1 MTALDWTVLAATLIG
16 IVSYGVWKSRN
27 IKSTESYLRGDN
39 SLRWWTVGLSVMATQ
54 ASAITFLSTPGQAYD
69 DGMRFVQ
76 FYFGLPLAMVVISAF
91 MLPLYYRL
99 KVYTAYEF
107 LESRFDVRVRML
119 TAFLFLVSRG
129 LAAGITIYAP
139 AIILSSLLGW
149 SLEITNVVIG
159 VVVIIYTVLGGTQA
173 VSHTQKQQMIVIMT
187 GMVIAGIVV
196 VTKLPDNVSLG
207 DATRIAGALGR
218 MEIVDFSFDLRD
230 RYNLWSG
237 LTGGFFLALAYF
249 GTDQSQVQRY
259 ISSESLTQSR
269 LGLLFNGV
277 FKVPM
282 QFGILFIGILVFV
295 YYVFVQ
301 PPAFFN
307 EAAAQKVRDNPATA
321 EQLLVAEAQF
331 AEAHRVQRE
340 AAESFLAGGD
350 PEPLRAAAKELANA
364 RKNVKAVVAAADDS
378 AETEDADYVFI
389 TFVINT
395 LPAGL
400 VGLLIAVIMSAAMS
414 STASELNALG
424 TTTMVDFYKRLYKKD
439 GSDTHY
445 LRTSKLLTVLWG
457 LLALA
462 FATFASLIDNLIEAV
477 NILGSIF
484 YGPILGVFLAAF
496 FLPRIG
502 SRAVLVGAV
511 AGQVTVIGFF
521 LFGDLG
527 FLWYNL
533 VGCAVV
539 TAVAQ
544 AIAPIFPREAT

>member
-1 MTALDWTVLAATLIG
+1 
-16 IVSYGVWKSRN
+16 
-27 IKSTESYLRGDN
+27 
-39 SLRWWTVGLSVMATQ
+39 
-54 ASAITFLSTPGQAYD
+54 
-69 DGMRFVQ
+69 
-76 FYFGLPLAMVVISAF
+76 